1 MGLACSTYMSL
12 EYIKAL
18 YNRLITKKE
27 TGSMKPHLL
36 EDENPGNLILRNVP
50 YLFPTVPKLKIV
62 DCIMAALV

>member
-27 TGSMKPHLL
+27 TGSMNPTPL
-36 EDENPGNLILRNVP
+36 EDEDEKPGEPHFILES
-50 YLFPTVPKLKIV
+50 
-62 DCIMAALV
+62 AL